1 MNERAENI
9 DLELEKLRN
18 FSKRVLKELRIKS
31 SYEEE

>member
-1 MNERAENI
+1 MNQTQDNI
-9 DLELEKLRN
+9 DKEMENLKT